1 MAATI
6 AIPLSREARR
16 ALRTAAQMCDTS
28 EEEFARTAIES
39 SIMNLTFGTGEVPQE
54 FQPERPK
61 RSSRETA
68 RTR

>member
-6 AIPLSREARR
+6 EIPLSEQARR

-39 SIMNLTFGTGEVPQE
+39 SILNLSFDVPGVDRPS
-54 FQPERPK
+54 QPPR
-61 RSSRETA
+61 RSPHPR
-68 RTR
+68 R